1 MLQELRETNASARE
15 LRRELI
21 EQLPKRA
28 RGQTLTDMKC
38 ERTEPCSGGAAHCS
52 NDC

>member
-1 MLQELRETNASARE
+1 MLQGLRDTNASPRE
-15 LRRELI
+15 LHRELI

-28 RGQTLTDMKC
+28 VGQTLTDMKC
-38 ERTEPCSGGAAHCS
+38 ERTELCSGGAAHCS